1 MSPPDD
7 WQNPIN
13 AVPGQTQQDVDP
25 ARLRPGRTDL
35 VRSRLEYQRKLI
47 KSGQAKFT
55 PIQVSREGVIIDG
68 HHYVRAAA
76 EEKRLI
82 EVLVTSLSAGATAD
96 SILDLTLR

>member
-68 HHYVRAAA
+68 HTYIRAAA
-76 EEKRLI
+76 EEGRLI
-82 EVLVTSLSAGATAD
+82 EVVVTSVSAVALAD
-96 SILDLTLR
+96 SILDLPLR

>member
-35 VRSRLEYQRKLI
+35 VRSRLEYQHKLI
-47 KSGQAKFT
+47 KSGRVRFT

-76 EEKRLI
+76 EERRMI
-82 EVLVTSLSAGATAD
+82 EVLVTSLSAVALAD
-96 SILDLTLR
+96 SILDLPLR

>member
-1 MSPPDD
+1 MSSPGD

-13 AVPGQTQQDVDP
+13 AAPGQTQQDIDP

-35 VRSRLEYQRKLI
+35 IRSRLEYQRKLI
-47 KSGQAKFT
+47 ESGQARFT

-76 EEKRLI
+76 EEGQLV
-82 EVLVTSLSAGATAD
+82 EVLVTPLPREPLL
-96 SILDLTLR
+96 IRFWIFP